1 MVVFF
6 PKLPEYITGLNATV
20 PIYVTR
26 GGLGQTTVIPSTGG
40 PPPKDPREKP
50 PSPLIPEQG

>member
-1 MVVFF
+1 MIFF